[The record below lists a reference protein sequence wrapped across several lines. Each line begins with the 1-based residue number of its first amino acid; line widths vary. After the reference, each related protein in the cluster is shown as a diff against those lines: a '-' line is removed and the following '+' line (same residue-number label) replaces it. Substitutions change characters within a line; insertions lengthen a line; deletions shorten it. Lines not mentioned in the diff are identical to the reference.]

1 MTDVKS
7 LDLGKKIKVFL
18 VENDINQKDLAKYL
32 KSSDS
37 VLSDKLNGKVKISI
51 DEFYLILHFLR
62 SKSNIEVDANYF
74 LPLTPLEISDTN

>member
-1 MTDVKS
+1 MIRVKGTTES
-7 LDLGKKIKVFL
+7 SITEETVYEEEVYNFNVIRIDGDL
-18 VENDINQKDLAKYL
+18 E
-32 KSSDS
+32 
-37 VLSDKLNGKVKISI
+37 LSEELGLNGKVKISI